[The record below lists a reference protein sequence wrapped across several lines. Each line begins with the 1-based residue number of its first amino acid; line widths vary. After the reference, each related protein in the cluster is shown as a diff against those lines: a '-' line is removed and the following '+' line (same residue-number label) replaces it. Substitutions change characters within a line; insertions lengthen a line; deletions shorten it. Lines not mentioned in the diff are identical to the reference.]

1 MAIDEVGTS
10 ETAAAGP
17 QAVPPEPTGSA
28 TPDTAAARS
37 KTHWLVFFGLAA
49 SILVLDQLTK
59 AWLVST
65 LDPGEVRQ
73 VLGDWLRLIYTQN
86 SGALFGM
93 FRDNAVLF
101 GLVSLAVIALIIVY
115 HRQVGTSLY
124 LSIALGLLLGGALG
138 NMTDRLTRGFVVDFV
153 DMGMG
158 DVRWYTFNT
167 ADAAI
172 SISIV
177 MLIGAALFPRLA
189 GLGERRSDG

>member
-1 MAIDEVGTS
+1 MAIDEVTTS
-10 ETAAAGP
+10 EPAAVEPGAAPPGPAGAAAPDTTAARG
-17 QAVPPEPTGSA
+17 
-28 TPDTAAARS
+28 
-37 KTHWLVFFGLAA
+37 KTHWFVFFGLAA
-49 SILVLDQLTK
+49 TVLVLDQLTK

-65 LDPGEVRQ
+65 LSPGEVMQ
-73 VLGDWLRLIYTQN
+73 VLGDWIRLIYTQN
-86 SGALFGM
+86 SGARFGM
-93 FRDNAVLF
+93 FRDNAALF

-124 LSIALGLLLGGALG
+124 LSIGLGLLLGGALG

-153 DMGMG
+153 DIGIG
-158 DVRWYTFNT
+158 DFRWYTFNV

-177 MLIGAALFPRLA
+177 MLIGAALFPKLA